1 VRSAR
6 LAGAGA
12 VLAGPTVLAF
22 WSGGYFD
29 QPRLWAAL
37 GACALLALAAVVA
50 PLPRHRA
57 TWLAVGALAA
67 LAAWT
72 WLSAGWA
79 PLEGEAID
87 DAQRVAL
94 YAVGLLAAV
103 MLLGALPRAVE
114 PALALGTLVV
124 TGYGLAGRLLPGI
137 VHEAASRSALGRLEQ
152 PLTYWNAS
160 GALAGLGMV
169 LCVRLAGDPSRRP
182 GMRAAALAATVPLGL
197 GVALSFS
204 RGALVALAVAL
215 GVLIVLAPT
224 RAQRRAI
231 ALAVGLALVAALVG
245 AELGG
250 VRALVGTLGRREAEG
265 AVMLALLA
273 ALMGAAA
280 LLALRPP
287 PVGDLGRPPLRVV
300 AVGAVLVL
308 AAGAVAASGGRP
320 SQRTPAAGATAARLA
335 SADSNRYGYWRVALG
350 SWSAHPLA
358 GVGASGFR
366 VEWRRER
373 TVADPARDAHS
384 LPLETLAELGLV
396 GFALLAAWAAGIAHA
411 ASAAW
416 RAAPAAAAGPAA
428 ALVLWAVHACLDWD
442 WEMPALTLVALAL
455 AAALLA
461 QAEALSAPA
470 VPAGSGSGTHARR
483 ARRAPDRPPEPSD

>member
-12 VLAGPTVLAF
+12 LLAGPTVLAF
-22 WSGGYFD
+22 WSGGFFD

-50 PLPRHRA
+50 PLPRRRG

-79 PLEGEAID
+79 PLTGDALD

-94 YAVGLLAAV
+94 YAVGFLAAV
-103 MLLGALPRAVE
+103 MLLGAAPRAVE
-114 PALALGTLVV
+114 PALALGALVV

-152 PLTYWNAS
+152 PLTYWNAM

-182 GMRAAALAATVPLGL
+182 GMRAAALAGAVPLGL

-215 GVLIVLAPT
+215 GVLLVLAPT

-231 ALAVGLALVAALVG
+231 AVAVALALVAAVVG
-245 AELGG
+245 IELGG

-265 AVMLALLA
+265 AAMLALLA
-273 ALMGAAA
+273 VLMGSAAV
-280 LLALRPP
+280 LASRPA
-287 PVGDLGRPPLRVV
+287 PVGDLRRPSLRAV

-308 AAGAVAASGGRP
+308 VAGAVAA

-335 SADSNRYGYWRVALG
+335 SADSNRYGYWRVARR
-350 SWSAHPLA
+350 SWTEHPLA

-396 GFALLAAWAAGIAHA
+396 GFALLVAWAAGVVEA
-411 ASAAW
+411 ARAAW

-428 ALVLWAVHACLDWD
+428 GLVLWAVHACLDWD

-461 QAEALSAPA
+461 QAEALRAPA
-470 VPAGSGSGTHARR
+470 VPAGSGAGTRGQR
-483 ARRAPDRPPEPSD
+483 ARPAPDRSPAPSD